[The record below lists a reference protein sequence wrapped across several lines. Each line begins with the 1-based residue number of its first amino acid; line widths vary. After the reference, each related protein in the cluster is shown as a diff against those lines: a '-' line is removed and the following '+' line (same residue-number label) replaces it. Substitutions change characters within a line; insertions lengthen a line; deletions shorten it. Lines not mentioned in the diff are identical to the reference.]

1 MRPRRSRLFSL
12 EKLLLAIEVGVV
24 ILFFSAGA
32 MLWQT
37 RRELNESYRNLQK
50 NAPQAMPTVVA
61 AANPATFAE
70 ALAQVSQ
77 VSVPEPPLPTP
88 FPTVTPQPAAH
99 AERDQQVAQV
109 QVPADQQ
116 SQNGAQNTA
125 AAAQKRTSV
134 TEAEQSRLQIPAIGI
149 DNFIFRY
156 DGPQSLKLGVVQ
168 VGQAVAAGEAGN
180 LVLAAHNDIY
190 GEIFRDLD
198 QLKLGD
204 ELFLLGDDRSYTY
217 RVRDTVIVEPDD
229 TWVMQPTSAPTVT
242 LVSCYPYI
250 MDTHRI
256 VVFADLVQ

>member
-1 MRPRRSRLFSL
+1 M
-12 EKLLLAIEVGVV
+12 
-24 ILFFSAGA
+24 ILFFGAGA
-32 MLWQT
+32 TLWQT

-50 NAPQAMPTVVA
+50 SAPQVMPTVVA

-77 VSVPEPPLPTP
+77 TSVPEPPRPTP
-88 FPTVTPQPAAH
+88 FPTVTPQPVAH
-99 AERDQQVAQV
+99 AEEDQQVAQA
-109 QVPADQQ
+109 QAPAGQQ
-116 SQNGAQNTA
+116 SKNGAQNTA
-125 AAAQKRTSV
+125 AAVQKRSSATV
-134 TEAEQSRLQIPAIGI
+134 AEQPRLRIPAIDI
-149 DNFIFRY
+149 DNFIYQY

-168 VGQAVAAGEAGN
+168 VGQAVAPGEAGN

-204 ELFLLGDDRSYTY
+204 ELFLLGDDRSYKY

-229 TWVMQPTSAPTVT
+229 IWVMQPTSTPTLT

-256 VVFADLVQ
+256 VVFADLDQ